1 MRPRTLLAGLASALM
16 AVARP
21 PLAAVAALLPVRY
34 WQTFSSL
41 PIRAMGLPSAL
52 ATILAGLFVG
62 GRGFMAYAVRAADA
76 ASQATL
82 DAAAR
87 QASGSPPGGPPID
100 TLAPQLVSIA
110 SVAAFTLLTPLG
122 WLATYCTLSGLL
134 RVASVVADHGVG
146 DPILTALDGTLRA
159 AWARA
164 RHRAARARR
173 ARAEGAETADCL
185 FTGEGAGL
193 PGVDY
198 ALVASRRKDGWTA
211 GTIVVTSDGWFR
223 LGRPFDASFPY
234 GLRTVY
240 PLTRLDTCEVLRR
253 AIRCELPPL
262 RRGPG
267 RLERR

>member
-21 PLAAVAALLPVRY
+21 PLAAVAALLPIRY

-87 QASGSPPGGPPID
+87 QVSNSPPGAPPID

-110 SVAAFTLLTPLG
+110 SVAAFTLFTPLG

-134 RVASVVADHGVG
+134 RVASIVADHAVG

-159 AWARA
+159 VWAR
-164 RHRAARARR
+164 RRERAAGARR
-173 ARAEGAETADCL
+173 ARAEGPETSDRL
-185 FTGEGAGL
+185 FTGDGAGL

-198 ALVASRRKDGWTA
+198 AVVASRRKPGWTA
-211 GTIVVTSDGWFR
+211 GTIVVTSAGWYR
-223 LGRPFDASFPY
+223 LGEPFDARLPY
-234 GLRTVY
+234 GLRAVY
-240 PLTRLDTCEVLRR
+240 PLTRLDTHEVLRK
-253 AIRCELPPL
+253 AVQYELPPL
-262 RRGPG
+262 QRGPG
-267 RLERR
+267 HLTIG